1 MHVIADQEIS
11 KHFARKFKYFFRY
24 YEIISTRDYS
34 IFLGFVDTSHPQLI
48 ISNYDHLY
56 VIHREGTSKIHEKN
70 PSPRTFKQSPKTRLN
85 EYKWLFNCNFLAL
98 MIHSYTCDNAQIT
111 GWRIILSW
119 LMRLN
124 FQKNWISSSLYPHI
138 KMLWQYIYAFIT
150 YRNVLQYI
158 VFQTIVWKEIC
169 ISNTFVQLN
178 HKKFSRNL
186 QANRIKKKKL
196 HEK

>member
-34 IFLGFVDTSHPQLI
+34 IFLGFVDTSHPQFI

-70 PSPRTFKQSPKTRLN
+70 PSPRTFKHSPKTRLN

-124 FQKNWISSSLYPHI
+124 FQKIEISHR
-138 KMLWQYIYAFIT
+138 FILT
-150 YRNVLQYI
+150 L
-158 VFQTIVWKEIC
+158 KC
-169 ISNTFVQLN
+169 CDNTFMLSLLIEMFYN
-178 HKKFSRNL
+178 TSYFKR
-186 QANRIKKKKL
+186 
-196 HEK
+196 